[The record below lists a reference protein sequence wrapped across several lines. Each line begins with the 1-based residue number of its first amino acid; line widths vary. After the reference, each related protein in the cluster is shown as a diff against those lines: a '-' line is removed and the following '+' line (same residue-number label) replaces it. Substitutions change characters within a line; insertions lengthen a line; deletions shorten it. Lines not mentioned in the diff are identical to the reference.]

1 MALFGGRGG
10 GTPGQGRGN
19 RSEMFSE
26 KRKNGEAAETGKK
39 TLDASGFFVEICVS
53 PLDVGHPCAAG
64 KGGCTV
70 HPAMSVVRPTLTFAG
85 VTDCRKDVK
94 SR

>member
-10 GTPGQGRGN
+10 GTPGPGRGN

-39 TLDASGFFVEICVS
+39 TLDAPDFFV
-53 PLDVGHPCAAG
+53 
-64 KGGCTV
+64 
-70 HPAMSVVRPTLTFAG
+70 
-85 VTDCRKDVK
+85 
-94 SR
+94 